1 MMTMTMGL
9 ASVVRCCAAGGFQ
22 SRNTSGVKIDNAQKI
37 SKTRCKIQKKRDK
50 KKKKNV
56 LDLLSVVLYSY
67 VCNYMSLQ
75 KSLSSIKIVGVV
87 VLFSTTVRLSS
98 VVSHAALSA

>member
-1 MMTMTMGL
+1 M
-9 ASVVRCCAAGGFQ
+9 AS
-22 SRNTSGVKIDNAQKI
+22 SREIIDECGVKIDNAQKI
-37 SKTRCKIQKKRDK
+37 SQKNEMQNPKKKRQK
-50 KKKKNV
+50 KKKKKV